1 MLRRLHLP
9 VPAHPVM
16 LMTGVLALA
25 AAVTTSATVVQLDAA
40 LGSLARS
47 SASELSHLYSSVSAL
62 AATDLVL
69 PFTVAAALGLCLVRH
84 WGGALTL
91 LVAVFGTQAVVQLIK
106 VAVERPRPGAN
117 TAATDAAGF
126 SFPSAHS
133 ATAVAL
139 YATLTFL
146 AARACSGWARTAIVA
161 AGTAVVLA
169 VGASR
174 ILLAAHYPID
184 VVAGWLTGAALVS
197 ASWLLATRVAALRV
211 PARAS

>member
-1 MLRRLHLP
+1 
-9 VPAHPVM
+9 M
-16 LMTGVLALA
+16 LMGGVLALA
-25 AAVTTSATVVQLDAA
+25 AAVTTSASVVHLDAA
-40 LGSLARS
+40 LGRMARS
-47 SASELSHLYSSVSAL
+47 SASELSLLGSTVSSL

-69 PFTVAAALGLCLVRH
+69 PLTAAAVLGLCLFRH

-106 VAVERPRPGAN
+106 VLVERPRPGAN
-117 TAATDAAGF
+117 AGATDAAGF

-133 ATAVAL
+133 ATAMAL

-146 AARACSGWARTAIVA
+146 AARACTGWLRFAIVA
-161 AGTAVVLA
+161 AGTGLVLA

-184 VVAGWLTGAALVS
+184 VFAGWLTGAALVS
-197 ASWLLATRVAALRV
+197 ASWLLVTRVVALRT
-211 PARAS
+211 PAPAS